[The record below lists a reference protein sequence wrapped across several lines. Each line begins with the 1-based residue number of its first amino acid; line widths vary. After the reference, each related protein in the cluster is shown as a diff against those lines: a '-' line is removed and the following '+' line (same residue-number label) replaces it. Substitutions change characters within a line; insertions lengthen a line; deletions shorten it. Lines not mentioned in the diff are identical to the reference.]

1 MSLENLIIV
10 SIMTFILVRLS
21 WVISERNVGVIW
33 NGFGAAQ
40 NVLNKSSDAPMAYRI
55 LMPLLLWKIPNQYKL
70 IFYFIFNWLLTF
82 AMLSTSFLFFGLNVT
97 LFLALLIPITIRYDY
112 WDWIPELGGVIACM
126 SGNLPVAIIWSILS
140 ALSRETSLA
149 LPIVWMAS
157 GFEVK
162 YSMILALIVGVFRY
176 GVFRWQ
182 GNKKKY
188 CETIMLDRNGKEL
201 KEWINGILAPIYDL

>member
-112 WDWIPELGGVIACM
+112 WDWIPELG
-126 SGNLPVAIIWSILS
+126 LS
-140 ALSRETSLA
+140 C
-149 LPIVWMAS
+149 
-157 GFEVK
+157 FK
-162 YSMILALIVGVFRY
+162 
-176 GVFRWQ
+176 
-182 GNKKKY
+182 
-188 CETIMLDRNGKEL
+188 
-201 KEWINGILAPIYDL
+201 